1 MLPAQGEGLF
11 DELAASIEMDRLAFH
26 EAILLAGANN
36 WGQLSNFL
44 IVDYDGEPA
53 AATSAHLSNM
63 GDVRPIT
70 AQQLMLLS
78 KYLDLPPKRSKLL
91 LQTSIMKFG
100 AFGDTPHFRDP
111 AEYVVEYAAVMPAF
125 TGNQLSRYLFGA
137 HIKRALDL
145 GCKTLGTRALVGNDT
160 ALNAWQR
167 LGLRYHSTVSADQA
181 GGKSIGIHR
190 LVLNLT
196 DLPEGYEPGEP
207 LPATLA
213 RMGSQRG
220 LDSPEI
226 CGAAIAGPNTG
237 PGI

>member
-1 MLPAQGEGLF
+1 MNITTRLATPEDVGFLARIMERSMLPAQGAGLF
-11 DELAASIEMDRLAFH
+11 DDLAASIELDRLAFH
-26 EAILLAGANN
+26 EAVLLAGANN
-36 WGQLSNFL
+36 WGQLSDF
-44 IVDYDGEPA
+44 IVVEYDGEPA
-53 AATSAHLSNM
+53 AATSAHLSSM

-70 AQQLMLLS
+70 AKQLMLVS
-78 KYLDLPPKRSKLL
+78 KYLDLPPERSKRL

-125 TGNQLSRYLFGA
+125 AGKQLSRYLFGA

-145 GCKTLGTRALVGNDT
+145 GCRTLGTRALVGNDA

-181 GGKSIGIHR
+181 GAKSIGIQR
-190 LVLNLT
+190 LVLDLT

-207 LPATLA
+207 LPSRPADP
-213 RMGSQRG
+213 S
-220 LDSPEI
+220 
-226 CGAAIAGPNTG
+226 
-237 PGI
+237 